1 MVEPSWVGLGGLAAS
16 ILSALAAYLAIRQTM
31 LQRKASLKP
40 QLIINNLEIKDNLL
54 SKNNFTSKPFEK
66 TSIDDLHPTLVN
78 AGSGAALNV
87 TTEWSYPQSQKLSW
101 LINKLQVINQS
112 KSLEYKVIDFR
123 NITAYRVDGG
133 LENVIYPQRGNE
145 QINYILPLNVEK
157 GPKKIT
163 IPPLI
168 LCILLN
174 ETNFRMLIN
183 SKLDKR
189 IEGPSLRITYYDV
202 EGKRFEINY
211 ITNYIVKEVS
221 FTATTNTYSGTL
233 SFEVI
238 KNNRTSRVLKRIRK
252 SYADYMEEHD
262 YNKTKQL

>member
-163 IPPLI
+163 IP
-168 LCILLN
+168 
-174 ETNFRMLIN
+174 
-183 SKLDKR
+183 
-189 IEGPSLRITYYDV
+189 
-202 EGKRFEINY
+202 
-211 ITNYIVKEVS
+211 
-221 FTATTNTYSGTL
+221 
-233 SFEVI
+233 
-238 KNNRTSRVLKRIRK
+238 
-252 SYADYMEEHD
+252 
-262 YNKTKQL
+262 